1 MLNLQ
6 AEAQTQVQIPIEDTP
21 TKRMVVSYFEQVKK
35 QRFSAFLNGICIGV
49 GIVFILLGVLM
60 PITNTGMLTQGLLSV
75 IGGIVVTAIG
85 TVFEV
90 YHWAKLH

>member
-1 MLNLQ
+1 VLNLQ
-6 AEAQTQVQIPIEDTP
+6 AESQAQLQIPVEDGP
-21 TKRMVVSYFEQVKK
+21 TKRRVVSNFEQVKK
-35 QRFSAFLNGICIGV
+35 QRFSAFLNGICLGV

-60 PITNTGMLTQGLLSV
+60 PIADPGMLMQGLLSI

>member
-1 MLNLQ
+1 MQ
-6 AEAQTQVQIPIEDTP
+6 AETELQIPLEDAP
-21 TKRMVVSYFEQVKK
+21 TKRRVVSYFEQVKK
-35 QRFSAFLNGICIGV
+35 QRFSAFLNGICLGV

-60 PITNTGMLTQGLLSV
+60 PITNASWLTQGLLSV